1 MRMNEILLNLLHF
14 VTFLAFLVLCGVF
27 FMRNEFLI
35 GILILG
41 LAIFYFIFR
50 NKKSYLSPK
59 PALTTTESA
68 IRIAT
73 AWMGILILVVFHIM
87 EVPNPYW
94 MLLVPVPLFLLLFWM
109 VLTDRQI
116 IKKFHVDFH
125 FLSQSVLVV
134 ALLRSDIYNGWAVN
148 GTIETCWYLGHGKI

>member
-14 VTFLAFLVLCGVF
+14 VTFATFMILCGVF

-59 PALTTTESA
+59 PELTTTESA

-94 MLLVPVPLFLLLFWM
+94 MLLVPVPLLLLLFWM
-109 VLTDRQI
+109 VLTDR
-116 IKKFHVDFH
+116 
-125 FLSQSVLVV
+125 
-134 ALLRSDIYNGWAVN
+134 
-148 GTIETCWYLGHGKI
+148 